1 MNYPSLLIT
10 FSTVLCSTRR
20 PFHHRTRAA
29 HESQGQLG
37 RREEWYVLLLL
48 LPICYYIYSYFYF
61 LRYSAIAFTLRR
73 VCRSLNTGLFDPSQC
88 FIRSYPSSA
97 FQYIPIPISQ
107 LTFNFLSHVSFL
119 SHSPLLLF
127 PASRLLSST
136 PLLLYLF
143 LLLLL
148 LFPLISLTG
157 GWQLSEE
164 CTVVDAVV
172 NTIGFPLVGEGE
184 ERKKPNGGARGRKND
199 TV

>member
-1 MNYPSLLIT
+1 MLYSFLSFFCLSVYPNSH
-10 FSTVLCSTRR
+10 F
-20 PFHHRTRAA
+20 
-29 HESQGQLG
+29 
-37 RREEWYVLLLL
+37 
-48 LPICYYIYSYFYF
+48 
-61 LRYSAIAFTLRR
+61 
-73 VCRSLNTGLFDPSQC
+73 
-88 FIRSYPSSA
+88 
-97 FQYIPIPISQ
+97 ISQ
-107 LTFNFLSHVSFL
+107 LTFNFISHVSFL